1 MLRPPCRGQSLGLA
15 KLNTCKT
22 VTNLRTDLPGG
33 GSFKSM
39 KAVKLE

>member
-1 MLRPPCRGQSLGLA
+1 M
-15 KLNTCKT
+15 
-22 VTNLRTDLPGG
+22 NLVDLFAMVVFSIGGSGG